1 MPPKRRF
8 DLVYAAETLDH
19 LHAIERKYHRLIERT
34 IDQQLRYTPEQ
45 ATRNRKPLQEPGPLG
60 ATWELRFGLNNRFR
74 VFYEVKTETQT
85 VEILAIG
92 VKERDRLL
100 IGREE
105 YGR

>member
-1 MPPKRRF
+1 
-8 DLVYAAETLDH
+8 LASNCAALRTKLPE
-19 LHAIERKYHRLIERT
+19 IISRLKS
-34 IDQQLRYTPEQ
+34 L
-45 ATRNRKPLQEPGPLG
+45 ALLG
-60 ATWELRFGLNNRFR
+60 TTWELRFAPNNRFR

-105 YGR
+105 YGG